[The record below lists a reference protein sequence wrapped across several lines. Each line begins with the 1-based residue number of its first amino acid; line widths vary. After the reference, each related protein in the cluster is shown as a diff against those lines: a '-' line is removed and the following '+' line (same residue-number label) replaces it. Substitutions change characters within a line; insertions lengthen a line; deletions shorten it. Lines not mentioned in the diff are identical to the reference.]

1 MPPKPTCTCP
11 KLVASMCT
19 VITRDNRKHTGQQSE
34 SLGTKES
41 VLNTSQVSTLDKDI
55 TSRATER
62 G

>member
-1 MPPKPTCTCP
+1 
-11 KLVASMCT
+11 MCT
-19 VITRDNRKHTGQQSE
+19 VITTDNRKHTGQQSE

-55 TSRATER
+55 TSTATER